1 MPATIAAECLSQTP
15 WISYL
20 QSLEAESRRV
30 SETEWGLTVDAAGWP
45 LHIGIAWRDGL
56 LRAQAEVLGPD
67 QVSDHELL
75 FRNRGL
81 VLVRYAHTSRRRV
94 YVHGELPRR
103 ARVRR
108 RGSTGCSGCSSTR
121 PSSRGT
127 ALRAVAPARRP
138 TSSGSSTS

>member
-1 MPATIAAECLSQTP
+1 MPLTDTVNQ
-15 WISYL
+15 YV
-20 QSLEAESRRV
+20 QSLEAEARRV

-67 QVSDHELL
+67 QLTDHELL

-81 VLVRYAHTSRRRV
+81 VFVRYAHTSAGDV
-94 YVHGELPRR
+94 YVHGELPSELVSASWLDRLLGMLVDAAVVARHR
-103 ARVRR
+103 AQ
-108 RGSTGCSGCSSTR
+108 S
-121 PSSRGT
+121 
-127 ALRAVAPARRP
+127 ARASEAT